1 MEVFGAHLRRRIPKD
16 TMPELE
22 VRQTQRY
29 ARWFDKLR
37 DRHARARIDARIRRL
52 SLGNPGDVKPVGE
65 GVSELRIDYGPGYR
79 VYFVQQDDR
88 LVVLLAGG
96 DKRTQDRDIKAA
108 IELARA
114 L

>member
-1 MEVFGAHLRRRIPKD
+1 MR
-16 TMPELE
+16 ELE

-29 ARWFDKLR
+29 ARWFGKLR

-52 SLGNPGDVKPVGE
+52 SLGNPGDVRPVGE

-79 VYFVQQDDR
+79 VYFIQQDDR